1 MSEQPWEVWMKKT
14 PLRWLL
20 VAPLERI
27 HPWGFEGMSAWNVFR
42 FFVVGVAE
50 GALGIRAAAIA
61 FQVFVAIFPVILVLL
76 SLLPLVPIADF
87 QVSLFDALRSYFP
100 GDTFGLVE
108 NTVADLLANGVHPEI
123 ASIGFVLMLFYAS
136 SSINGILSGLN
147 EAHHLERKGNW
158 LLLRAISML
167 LMVVFSLFLIV
178 AVLLIIFVAALD
190 WLTAQGLV
198 ALEDLPLIQLIR
210 WGVTIVLLYATIAA
224 LFNAADFEGAV
235 ALHHTRSGGHNLLIL
250 LTSVAFAWFAT
261 SMSSYNRLYGSLGTL
276 LPCSSG

>member
-1 MSEQPWEVWMKKT
+1 M
-14 PLRWLL
+14 
-20 VAPLERI
+20 
-27 HPWGFEGMSAWNVFR
+27 
-42 FFVVGVAE
+42 
-50 GALGIRAAAIA
+50 
-61 FQVFVAIFPVILVLL
+61 
-76 SLLPLVPIADF
+76 PIEDF
-87 QVSLFDALRSYFP
+87 QVNLFDALRSYFP

-178 AVLLIIFVAALD
+178 AVLLIIFSGTALD

-224 LFNAADFEGAV
+224 LFNAADFSKERWRFITPGAV
-235 ALHHTRSGGHNLLIL
+235 ATTLLIL

-261 SMSSYNRLYGSLGTL
+261 SLSSYNRLYGSLGTL
-276 LPCSSG
+276 LLLLVWLNVNCFLLILGFDLDTALNKARKGGERADWMDGGFDEPA